1 LNLEPV
7 GNQPKGTIVNF
18 AITGR
23 NIKLT
28 APLLGHVERRLRAA
42 LRRFGDTVRHA
53 VVQLT
58 CMDGPR
64 SGFYP
69 QCKVTAFL
77 SPRGKVIVKEIG
89 ADFHTAINRALDK
102 LERSVRLKLRRITR
116 LDNIENP
123 AR

>member
-1 LNLEPV
+1 M
-7 GNQPKGTIVNF
+7 NF

-28 APLLGHVERRLRAA
+28 ASLLARGTAIARRAEA
-42 LRRFGDTVRHA
+42 FGRKIRHA
-53 VVQLT
+53 AVQLT

-77 SPRGKVIVKEIG
+77 SPRGRVVVKEIG
-89 ADFHTAINRALDK
+89 ADFHTAINRALDR
-102 LERSVRLKLRRITR
+102 LEHSVRLKLKRITR
-116 LDNIENP
+116 LDNIKNLTS
-123 AR
+123 